1 MYVTLYVHAGRES
14 PFPHA
19 WAADPE
25 PEHCTA
31 CGPALPAPQSGGT
44 SLEAATPDA
53 ELLVL
58 SPPASSMSVPVN
70 ASATKYCVTVDVS
83 TVQLAVGVNAAVYRA
98 TLEKRTGPRR
108 TGAAV

>member
-1 MYVTLYVHAGRES
+1 
-14 PFPHA
+14 
-19 WAADPE
+19 
-25 PEHCTA
+25 
-31 CGPALPAPQSGGT
+31 
-44 SLEAATPDA
+44 
-53 ELLVL
+53 
-58 SPPASSMSVPVN
+58 MSVPVN